1 MSELSFCNSLLREIE
16 NRLENEGSTEANLQ
30 AILEQTL
37 SCFGCVVGTIH
48 SLDLTSELLKLRA
61 QRGIP
66 EAILNQVS
74 LIPIGKGMAGL
85 AVLRR
90 EPVQVCNLQTDNS
103 GVAKSGAKDT
113 KMEGSITVPMLFG
126 ETVRGALGVAKP
138 ELYEFSQKETDLLLQ
153 IASLIGKYL

>member
-1 MSELSFCNSLLREIE
+1 MPELTLCSFLLREIE

-48 SLDLTSELLKLRA
+48 SLDSTSNLLKLRA

-74 LIPIGKGMAGL
+74 VIPIGKGMAGL
-85 AVLRR
+85 AVSQR
-90 EPVQVCNLQTDNS
+90 EPVQVCNLQTDTGRS
-103 GVAKSGAKDT
+103 QV
-113 KMEGSITVPMLFG
+113 GS
-126 ETVRGALGVAKP
+126 ER
-138 ELYEFSQKETDLLLQ
+138 YEDGGSNYSSHVVWGDCTRCNGHSQT
-153 IASLIGKYL
+153 

>member
-1 MSELSFCNSLLREIE
+1 MPELTFCNSLLREIK

-48 SLDLTSELLKLRA
+48 SLDSTSELLKLRA
-61 QRGIP
+61 QKGIP
-66 EAILNQVS
+66 EAILNQVNV
-74 LIPIGKGMAGL
+74 IPIGKGMAGL

-138 ELYEFSQKETDLLLQ
+138 ELYKFSKEETDLLLQ